1 MIGYVT
7 EKKLLLCI
15 VFGGTDRTIET
26 EQIQTRKSDQ
36 CVDDSGNPAHAS
48 EKESNQIQIEKTDQS
63 PVNSSDDGNRQ
74 CRIS

>member
-1 MIGYVT
+1 MKESCLQDSFLFRFSVWIAVEGQKT
-7 EKKLLLCI
+7 ES
-15 VFGGTDRTIET
+15 TDSYQTIY
-26 EQIQTRKSDQ
+26 
-36 CVDDSGNPAHAS
+36 DSGNPAHAS